1 MRITFYGA
9 AQEVTGSMYLV
20 EASGRRVLLECGMYQ
35 GHRADAYERNLHFPF
50 NPAEIDALVLSH
62 AHIDHSGN
70 IPNLVKQGF
79 KGNIWCTAATRNLCT
94 YMLLDSARIQES
106 DVEYVNEKA
115 ARRGEPPV
123 EPLYT
128 SQDAQIALQH
138 FASVSLHRT
147 VKVADGI
154 DLTFYN
160 AGHILGSAHV
170 VLDIRENSGSKPR
183 RLVFSGD
190 IGREEAPIL
199 KSPERL
205 DSADIVIVESTYGDR
220 LHGPYAEARRELRDT
235 VRETVRRRGKVV
247 IPAFAVGRTQE
258 LVYAL
263 NELEAEGDIP
273 QVPVFVDSPLAV
285 NATEVFRMHPE
296 EWDEEVR
303 QFLIEERRQNPFDSK
318 QIEYVR
324 DVRRSKQLNY
334 ITQSAVIISAS
345 GMAENGRILHHLKH
359 NIEDPDSTILFVG
372 FQAQNTLGRRLVDG
386 ERVVRIFGE
395 EHPVRARIATID
407 GYSAH
412 ADQAELLKWM
422 QSFDRK
428 RLERVFVVH
437 GEEASSFTFAEKL
450 RGPEGG
456 IRDLAVPEHGQSFEL

>member
-9 AQEVTGSMYLV
+9 TQEVTGSMYLV
-20 EASGRRVLLECGMYQ
+20 EANGKRVLLECGMFQ
-35 GHRADAYERNLHFPF
+35 GHRAETYERNLHFPF
-50 NPAEIDALVLSH
+50 DPAEVDAMVLSH

-79 KGNIWCTAATRNLCT
+79 RGHIWSTGATANLCA
-94 YMLLDSARIQES
+94 YMLMDSARIQES
-106 DVEYVNEKA
+106 DVEYVNKQA
-115 ARRGEPPV
+115 ARRGDPPV

-128 SQDAQIALQH
+128 TQDATIALRQ
-138 FASVSLHRT
+138 FASIHLHRT
-147 VKVADGI
+147 VAVADGI

-160 AGHILGSAHV
+160 AGHILGSASV
-170 VLDIRENSGSKPR
+170 ALDIRESSRQKPQ

-190 IGREEAPIL
+190 VGREEAPIL

-205 DSADIVIVESTYGDR
+205 DGADIVIVESTYGDR
-220 LHGPYAEARRELRDT
+220 LHAPYSEARRELRDT
-235 VRETVRRRGKVV
+235 VRETVRRRGKVI

-258 LVYAL
+258 IVYVL

-273 QVPVFVDSPLAV
+273 TVPVFVDSPLAV
-285 NATEVFRMHPE
+285 SATEVFRMHPE
-296 EWDEEVR
+296 EWDEEVLA
-303 QFLIEERRQNPFDSK
+303 FLKDERRQNPFDSSE
-318 QIEYVR
+318 IEYVR

-334 ITQSAVIISAS
+334 MTQPAVIISAS

-359 NIEDPDSTILFVG
+359 NIGDSDNTVLIVG
-372 FQAQNTLGRRLVDG
+372 YQAQNTLGRRLVDG

-412 ADQAELLKWM
+412 ADQAELLAWM
-422 QSFDRK
+422 QSFDRS
-428 RLERVFVVH
+428 RLEKVFVVH
-437 GEEASSFTFAEKL
+437 GEQAASFTLAEKL
-450 RGPEGG
+450 RGPGD
-456 IRDLAVPEHGQSFEL
+456 IRELVVPEHGQSFDL